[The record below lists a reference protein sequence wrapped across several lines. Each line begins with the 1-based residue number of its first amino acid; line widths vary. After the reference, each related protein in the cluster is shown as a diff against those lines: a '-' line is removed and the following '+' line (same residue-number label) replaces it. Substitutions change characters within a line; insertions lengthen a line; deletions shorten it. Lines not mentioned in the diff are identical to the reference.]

1 MVVKEQSLVLM
12 FFDRDHGAMKKTTTT
27 QHRTGHTSF
36 SRLGRAVRHQWQEQ
50 QHLQERLLEINQPW
64 AR

>member
-1 MVVKEQSLVLM
+1 
-12 FFDRDHGAMKKTTTT
+12 MKKTTTT